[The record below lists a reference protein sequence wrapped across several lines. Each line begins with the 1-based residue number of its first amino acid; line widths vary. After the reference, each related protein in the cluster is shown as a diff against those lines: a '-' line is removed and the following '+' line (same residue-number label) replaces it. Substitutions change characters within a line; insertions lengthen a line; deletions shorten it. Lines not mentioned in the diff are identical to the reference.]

1 MRGTQ
6 GKSAAESLA
15 VMVYAAG
22 LLPLLNMVPG
32 PAERRAIKQRA
43 NIKMSARSCTPSPRS
58 DRRPSGGRP
67 ASGGG
72 WGGGVSDEEG
82 QVHVVCQALSGEE
95 DKVDE
100 DAEG

>member
-1 MRGTQ
+1 
-6 GKSAAESLA
+6 
-15 VMVYAAG
+15 
-22 LLPLLNMVPG
+22 MVPG

-43 NIKMSARSCTPSPRS
+43 NIKYIRRLAHGAARRLRS